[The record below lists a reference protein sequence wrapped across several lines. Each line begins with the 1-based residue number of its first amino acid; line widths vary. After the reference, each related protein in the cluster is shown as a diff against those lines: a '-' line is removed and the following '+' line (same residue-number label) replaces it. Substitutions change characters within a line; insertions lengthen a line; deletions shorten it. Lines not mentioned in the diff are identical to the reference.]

1 MRIVIPMSKA
11 SLATFSLFY
20 AVGHWNNYL
29 RPMIFLDK
37 SDQWPIVV
45 WLRQIVILSLGGMGN
60 DNLSEQDVVWA
71 ATDAVKYAT
80 IVVSTVPII
89 CVYPFL
95 QKHFAK
101 GVLLGS
107 VKG

>member
-1 MRIVIPMSKA
+1 MIYLDDSK
-11 SLATFSLFY
+11 
-20 AVGHWNNYL
+20 
-29 RPMIFLDK
+29 M
-37 SDQWPIVV
+37 WPITV
-45 WLRQIVILSLGGMGN
+45 WLWQIIILSLCGLGN
-60 DNLSEQDVVWA
+60 DNMSEQDVVWA

-89 CVYPFL
+89 CIYPFL